1 MTLRTRRWAN
11 RQTGK
16 WALIA
21 ALAATSPWAT
31 GQVFVVGEKSATA
44 DVKTDFTPTRVELP
58 TDKLTERGRRELIRN
73 MDAEQGFAHRALP
86 MGPGLTLLANGRLT
100 PGPEDYKKM
109 LYEKGQSAAPGDR
122 VLITAMTIKPDRIVF
137 DLNGGPYAKHRF
149 LSHVQINDTN
159 VVAPQ
164 DPATGSRITLVF
176 EGGVP
181 EVSAPELKAL
191 LEPVIDFGVKTSDQ
205 AYADTLPG
213 PLKQAIAS
221 HDVLVGMTH
230 RMVLAAMGGPDSKL
244 RDQPDGDPNGA
255 NYEEWIYGHVP
266 QTVKFVRFVGD
277 RVVMVEI
284 AELGKPIE
292 IHDKDE
298 MADYVEPPT
307 EHQIDVGDRKPAPTD
322 GGSTTAAAPPSLARP
337 GDVIATPNAAGRV
350 QFPDDPNNPDTPKPA
365 TTNSAPPASPPV
377 SNPPSQ
383 LVTQLR

>member
-1 MTLRTRRWAN
+1 MKLRARRWAN

-21 ALAATSPWAT
+21 AFVVATPWASS
-31 GQVFVVGEKSATA
+31 QVFVVGEKSATA

-58 TDKLTERGRRELIRN
+58 TDKLTERGRRDLIRN

-86 MGPGLTLLANGRLT
+86 MGPGLSLLANGKLT
-100 PGPEDYKKM
+100 PGPDDYKKM
-109 LYEKGQSAAPGDR
+109 LYEKGQAAAPGDR
-122 VLITAMTIKPDRIVF
+122 VYITAMTIKPDRIIF

-149 LSHVQINDTN
+149 LSHIQLNDTN

-164 DPATGSRITLVF
+164 PIATGARITLIF
-176 EGGVP
+176 EGGIP

-191 LEPVIDFGVKTSDQ
+191 LEPVIDFGVKSSDQ
-205 AYADTLPG
+205 AYADTLPA

-230 RMVLAAMGGPDSKL
+230 RMVLAALGAPECKL

-266 QTVKFVRFVGD
+266 QTVRFVRFVGD
-277 RVVMVEI
+277 RVTMVEI
-284 AELGKPIE
+284 AELGKPIQ

-298 MADYVEPPT
+298 MAGYTAPPT
-307 EHQIDVGDRKPAPTD
+307 EHQIDVGDRKPTSTD
-322 GGSTTAAAPPSLARP
+322 GGDTAAVPPPTLIKP
-337 GDVIATPNAAGRV
+337 GESVSVPNAAGKV
-350 QFPDDPNNPDTPKPA
+350 QFPDDPNKPDATPPDTTKSTP
-365 TTNSAPPASPPV
+365 TTN
-377 SNPPSQ
+377 PSSQ
-383 LVTQLR
+383 FVTQLP